1 MAGKT
6 GEARSHVSLINTRG
20 KKEKRGSPAEL
31 TEGNVL
37 SDFLRRV

>member
-37 SDFLRRV
+37 SDFLRGV